1 MLALIVAVFGY
12 SVLHGSGGNS
22 QGTVD
27 FAGTPEPTFAPEV
40 KFVSPL
46 NGDTVSNPVTVKV
59 AAGGV
64 RIAPASEPVDPQA
77 GHFRILLDAP
87 ALVAGQPPPAEQTLA
102 DLTDAAHVLEL
113 PPLSTGDHRLTV
125 VFEKSDHIPVE
136 PLLTDEIT
144 IHVSG

>member
-1 MLALIVAVFGY
+1 MLAFIVAVFGY
-12 SVLHGSGGNS
+12 TVLRGSGGNS

-46 NGDTVSNPVTVKV
+46 NGDTVTNPVTVKV

-102 DLTDAAHVLEL
+102 DLTDASHVLEL

-125 VFEKSDHIPVE
+125 VFERSDHIPVD